1 MLLLINFISF
11 FLDGILSLFMGKDS
25 IFLPLF
31 TVLSLIEVYPLLKNK
46 RKLITIGIIMGVLY
60 DVVYTQTLF
69 MNTIIFFLI
78 SLTIIEVFK
87 LLSYNSFNSLLL
99 SILLIILYRTLS
111 YAFFFILND
120 VQLNLGLLFKSIYS
134 SLLLNI
140 IYSVLFNFVYFKLKV
155 QDRKPDKYIHK

>member
-120 VQLNLGLLFKSIYS
+120 VQLNLGLFFKSIYS